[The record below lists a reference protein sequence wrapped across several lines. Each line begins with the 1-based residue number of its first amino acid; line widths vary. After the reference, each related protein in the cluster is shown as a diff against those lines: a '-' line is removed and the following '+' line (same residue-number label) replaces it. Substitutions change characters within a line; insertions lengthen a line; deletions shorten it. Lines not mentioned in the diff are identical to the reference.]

1 MKIDMPISQKLNK
14 LSEPLD
20 IDLQLLAT
28 EMDTSAKRIK
38 FISGSMLEDALAINC
53 FNCLIEDIERGDG
66 VEITSFSDN
75 AIMYEYL
82 DEAIIVYTLLSE
94 KYVLFDSMV
103 TVKIESKMSSYIQ
116 R

>member
-1 MKIDMPISQKLNK
+1 MHSKR
-14 LSEPLD
+14 LSELKEPLD

-38 FISGSMLEDALAINC
+38 FISNSTLEDTLDIDC
-53 FNCLIEDIERGDG
+53 FNCLIEDIEHGEG

-82 DEAIIVYTLLSE
+82 DEAIVVYTLLSE
-94 KYVLFDSMV
+94 KYILFDSMI
-103 TVKIESKMSSYIQ
+103 TVKIESKMNSYSGLQ
-116 R
+116 

>member
-1 MKIDMPISQKLNK
+1 MYSKRITELK
-14 LSEPLD
+14 EPLD

-38 FISGSMLEDALAINC
+38 FISNSILEDGISLDC

-82 DEAIIVYTLLSE
+82 DEAIVVYTLLSE
-94 KYVLFDSMV
+94 KFVLFDSLV
-103 TVKIESKMSSYIQ
+103 IV
-116 R
+116 

>member
-1 MKIDMPISQKLNK
+1 MHSKRISELK
-14 LSEPLD
+14 EPLD

-38 FISGSMLEDALAINC
+38 FISNSILEDALDVEC
-53 FNCLIEDIERGDG
+53 FNHLIEDIEHGEG

-82 DEAIIVYTLLSE
+82 NEVIVVYTTLSE
-94 KYVLFDSMV
+94 KCILFDSMIAA
-103 TVKIESKMSSYIQ
+103 KIENKMYSYFQ
-116 R
+116 V

>member
-1 MKIDMPISQKLNK
+1 MHSKR
-14 LSEPLD
+14 LSELKEPLD

-38 FISGSMLEDALAINC
+38 FISNSTLEDALDIDC
-53 FNCLIEDIERGDG
+53 FNCLIEDMEHGEG

-82 DEAIIVYTLLSE
+82 DEAIVVYTLLSE
-94 KYVLFDSMV
+94 KYILFDSMI
-103 TVKIESKMSSYIQ
+103 TVKIESRMNSYSGLQ
-116 R
+116 

>member
-1 MKIDMPISQKLNK
+1 MHSKR
-14 LSEPLD
+14 LSELKEPLD

-38 FISGSMLEDALAINC
+38 FISNSTLEDALDIDC
-53 FNCLIEDIERGDG
+53 FNCLIEDIEHGEG

-82 DEAIIVYTLLSE
+82 DEAIVVYTLLSE
-94 KYVLFDSMV
+94 KYILFDSMI
-103 TVKIESKMSSYIQ
+103 TVKIESNMNSYSGLQ
-116 R
+116 

>member
-1 MKIDMPISQKLNK
+1 MHSKR
-14 LSEPLD
+14 LSELKEPLD

-38 FISGSMLEDALAINC
+38 FISNSTLEDALDIDC
-53 FNCLIEDIERGDG
+53 FNCLIEDIEHGEG

-82 DEAIIVYTLLSE
+82 DEAIVVYTLLSE
-94 KYVLFDSMV
+94 KYILFDSII
-103 TVKIESKMSSYIQ
+103 TVKIESKMNSYSGLQ
-116 R
+116 

>member
-1 MKIDMPISQKLNK
+1 MHSKR
-14 LSEPLD
+14 LSELKEPLD

-38 FISGSMLEDALAINC
+38 FISNSTLEDALDIDC
-53 FNCLIEDIERGDG
+53 FNCLIEDIEHGEG

-82 DEAIIVYTLLSE
+82 DEAIVVYTLLSE
-94 KYVLFDSMV
+94 KYILFDSMI
-103 TVKIESKMSSYIQ
+103 TVKIESKMNSYSGLQ
-116 R
+116 

>member
-1 MKIDMPISQKLNK
+1 MYSKRITELK
-14 LSEPLD
+14 EPLD

-38 FISGSMLEDALAINC
+38 FISNSILEDSISLDR
-53 FNCLIEDIERGDG
+53 FNFLIEDIERGEG

-82 DEAIIVYTLLSE
+82 DEAIVVYTLLSE
-94 KYVLFDSMV
+94 KFVLFDSLV
-103 TVKIESKMSSYIQ
+103 TVKIESKMNSYIQ
-116 R
+116 RLK

>member
-1 MKIDMPISQKLNK
+1 MHSKR
-14 LSEPLD
+14 LSELKEPLD

-38 FISGSMLEDALAINC
+38 FISNSTLEDALDIDC
-53 FNCLIEDIERGDG
+53 FNCLIEDIEHGEG

-82 DEAIIVYTLLSE
+82 DEAIVVYTLLSE
-94 KYVLFDSMV
+94 KCILFDSMI
-103 TVKIESKMSSYIQ
+103 TVKIESKMNSYSGLQ
-116 R
+116 

>member
-1 MKIDMPISQKLNK
+1 MYSKRISELK
-14 LSEPLD
+14 EPLD

-38 FISGSMLEDALAINC
+38 FISGSILEDALAVVC
-53 FNCLIEDIERGDG
+53 FNRLIQDIENGEG

-82 DEAIIVYTLLSE
+82 DEAIVVYTMLSE
-94 KYVLFDSMV
+94 KCVLFDSMV
-103 TVKIESKMSSYIQ
+103 TVKIESKMNSYIQ
-116 R
+116 K

>member
-1 MKIDMPISQKLNK
+1 MYSKRISELK
-14 LSEPLD
+14 EPLD

-38 FISGSMLEDALAINC
+38 FISGSILEDAFAIEC
-53 FNCLIEDIERGDG
+53 FNCLIQDIENGEG

-82 DEAIIVYTLLSE
+82 DEAIVVYTMLSE
-94 KYVLFDSMV
+94 KCVLFDSMV
-103 TVKIESKMSSYIQ
+103 TVKIESKMNSYIQ
-116 R
+116 K